1 MVGMAIGLYATLGL
15 LAGSGAMQY
24 VDLDTGWTHEN
35 KGPWHSRLDHR
46 GLLAMQHPWE
56 PSEQG
61 NFAMSTKDVTLP
73 EDWQGDVALTFYQ
86 SDDYHSS
93 PSDPA
98 SASLSA
104 DGFVGHRR
112 KQILVNNVPVWSE
125 DVSDPV
131 RPGNALYIHVPL
143 TVDPTNR
150 KLRISLLVY
159 DNEASTVQLQGDYY
173 RPSRP
178 DLTRDQDPDAT
189 RFRTTVYWGDLA
201 LVHEETEY
209 AARPR
214 PSERLVVERHNQFW
228 PPKADRERW
237 KGKSVQLEISAPG
250 GIPAPGFPMEMGIPL
265 PLGMAPGLKDFRFRA
280 GNSAIYAQKT
290 EGGIWQDDSLR
301 WVQVRFP
308 LRQDVKSLN
317 LSFGEDTAKAPPGL
331 KISDVAEKS
340 LTVDGG
346 AVMWRSKPGTPVS
359 QIVFNKE
366 AIVEALRLSL
376 EVSGELVPGTNDSW
390 HVIESGPTFSL
401 VALDGRFEGQS
412 QSFGSYTL
420 YVSSYQDLPYLK
432 FWFRL
437 FNDTPGNLDLAHL
450 RMDFELANQPGALH
464 LPHGALEG
472 DFDLVQR
479 EAGNYSIGEASH
491 PVEKPVFLQWDR
503 GALVVKNFRELFPKG
518 LSRNGKVLSLDL
530 CAGGNLPVT
539 ITPGEASSHEIWLG
553 LGKQDGAAL
562 AAAVEHPPIL
572 QNARYWCESGILG
585 PAAPLA
591 KEHPLAVYLANTW
604 GGKSWVDHGQ
614 SLGLRHFTDGPYLGR
629 AGEWSND
636 YDGRML
642 GFWHLWAM
650 TGDRA
655 WFDRASETSAH
666 IMDVAIVHSD
676 VPDRTWTGAL
686 HGPGKNHV
694 SGPWNPA
701 LQAEGLALY
710 GQLTGN
716 PEATTDFLG
725 VADYCIRTGAG
736 LDGVTIRHYAAPFS
750 TLCAAYRES
759 GEVAFL
765 EAGAARLEAMNKR
778 VDRRRGA
785 WIDWHGSE
793 VYPGTTPWMAAQLA
807 DPLYA
812 WYQMTGD
819 IEAAQLLV
827 GLAETVICENT
838 PWDNPGAM
846 KTYSP
851 NPRFPD
857 TTAYDPFVLPLLM
870 AAHDLTGD
878 PFFLDAA
885 KAQWD
890 RWMKTPEF
898 LPVFNLA
905 WHWPWTNQLTVASEI
920 AKGN

>member
-1 MVGMAIGLYATLGL
+1 MVGMAIGLYAALGL
-15 LAGSGAMQY
+15 LAGTGAVQY
-24 VDLDTGWTHEN
+24 VDLDAGWTQEI
-35 KGPWHSRLDHR
+35 KGPWHARVDHR

-61 NFAMSTKDVTLP
+61 NFAMSTKEVTLP
-73 EDWQGDVALTFYQ
+73 EDWRGDVALTFYQ
-86 SDDYHSS
+86 SDDYHTS

-98 SASLSA
+98 SAALSA

-112 KQILVNNVPVWSE
+112 KQILVNNVAVWSE

-143 TVDPTNR
+143 TLDLANR
-150 KLRISLLVY
+150 TLRISLLVF
-159 DNEASTVQLQGDYY
+159 DNEASSVQLQGDYY
-173 RPSRP
+173 RPFASG
-178 DLTRDQDPDAT
+178 LTRETDPDAT

-214 PSERLVVERHNQFW
+214 PSERLVLERHNQSW
-228 PPKADRERW
+228 PPKADRARW
-237 KGKSVQLEISAPG
+237 KGKSIELGISAPG
-250 GIPAPGFPMEMGIPL
+250 GIPEGGFPLEMGIPL
-265 PLGMAPGLKDFRFRA
+265 PLGMAKDLKDFRFRSGSNA
-280 GNSAIYAQKT
+280 LYAQKA

-301 WVQVRFP
+301 WAQVCFP
-308 LRQDVKSLN
+308 VRPDMKSVA
-317 LSFGEDTAKAPPGL
+317 LSFGEDSAKAPVGI
-331 KISDVAEKS
+331 KVSDTAGKS
-340 LTVDGG
+340 LAVDGG
-346 AVMWRSKPGTPVS
+346 GASWTSKPGTPLS
-359 QIVFNKE
+359 QILYNKE
-366 AIVEALRLSL
+366 AVIESLRLNL
-376 EVSGELVPGTNDSW
+376 EVSGELVLGTNDNW
-390 HVIESGPTFSL
+390 HVIEAGPAFAL

-412 QSFGSYTL
+412 LSFGSYTL
-420 YVSSYQDLPYLK
+420 YVSTYQGLPYLK

-450 RMDFELANQPGALH
+450 RLEFDLANAPASFR
-464 LPHGALEG
+464 LPHGNVEG
-472 DFDLVQR
+472 DFALLQR
-479 EAGNYSIGEASH
+479 EAGKYTVGETGYPAD
-491 PVEKPVFLQWDR
+491 KPTFVQWDR
-503 GALVVKNFRELFPKG
+503 GALAVKNFRERCPKG
-518 LSRNGKVLSLDL
+518 ISRSGKVLSLDL

-539 ITPGEASSHEIWLG
+539 ITPGEATSHELWLG

-562 AAAVEHPPIL
+562 AAVVEQPPIL
-572 QNARYWCESGILG
+572 QDPAYWCATGILG

-591 KEHPLAVYLANTW
+591 KTHPFAKYLADTW
-604 GGKSWVDHGQ
+604 GGKSWTDQGQ

-629 AGEWSND
+629 PGEWSND

-642 GFWHLWAM
+642 GLWNIWAM

-655 WFDRASETSAH
+655 WFDRAAATSAH
-666 IMDVAIVHSD
+666 IMDVAIVHSEI
-676 VPDRTWTGAL
+676 PDRTWIGAL

-716 PEATTDFLG
+716 PEALTDFLG
-725 VADYCIRTGAG
+725 VADYCIRSGAG

-819 IEAAQLLV
+819 VEAAQLLV

-838 PWDNPGAM
+838 PWDKPGAM

-857 TTAYDPFVLPLLM
+857 TTAYDPFVLPLLL
-870 AAHDLTGD
+870 AAHELTGD
-878 PFFLDAA
+878 SFFRDAA
-885 KAQWD
+885 QAQWE
-890 RWMKTPEF
+890 RWLARPEF

-905 WHWPWTNQLTVASEI
+905 WHWPWVNQLTMDSGQLT
-920 AKGN
+920 AK